1 MSKPLIIIGAG
12 DHAKVLLDILLEQGE
27 KVIGLAD
34 KSLSKGTLIY
44 DVPVIG
50 DDEAVLKYNAESVE
64 LVNGIGS
71 IGSTALRE
79 KLYDFYKSKGY
90 VFKTV
95 IHKSAVVSTRA
106 ILCEGAQILAGVV
119 ITTEA
124 TIGEDTIINS
134 NASIDHACV
143 IGKHCHIAPGCVL
156 SGCVTVGN
164 GTHLGTG
171 SSIIQGIKIGSNVLL
186 GAGSVV
192 VNDIDD
198 NSKAY
203 GVPARMKMTKQM
215 TGGGKRINYIS
226 FRMWF
231 NSNLYKGGRYA

>member
-12 DHAKVLLDILLEQGE
+12 DHAKVLLDILLDQGE

-34 KSLSKGTLIY
+34 KSVSKGTVIY
-44 DVPVIG
+44 GVPVIG
-50 DDEAVLKYNAESVE
+50 DDEAVLKYNAECVE

-79 KLYDFYKSKGY
+79 KLYGFYKTKGY

-95 IHKSAVVSTRA
+95 IHRSAVVSSRA
-106 ILCEGAQILAGVV
+106 VLCEGVQVLAGAV

-124 TIGEDTIINS
+124 KIGEDTVVNS
-134 NASIDHACV
+134 NASVDHACE
-143 IGKHCHIAPGCVL
+143 IGKHCHIAPGCTL
-156 SGCVTVGN
+156 SGFVTVGDN
-164 GTHLGTG
+164 THIGTG
-171 SSIIQGIKIGSNVLL
+171 SSVIQGVKIGSNVLL

-203 GVPARMKMTKQM
+203 GVPARMKITKQM
-215 TGGGKRINYIS
+215 TGGAS
-226 FRMWF
+226 
-231 NSNLYKGGRYA
+231 LE